1 MICAALVLPFSILK
15 LSSSSLDKKRS
26 LTTRTMALVF
36 PFLRELY
43 SHERLGDYNTDKS
56 FQFFPIK
63 FTFHS
68 ITSYYVTAEFATPL
82 H

>member
-1 MICAALVLPFSILK
+1 
-15 LSSSSLDKKRS
+15 
-26 LTTRTMALVF
+26 MALVF